1 MDSTL
6 QQQESK
12 EAQAILYSSYKLTK
26 EEWNTIEDR
35 RFEYEKNKQKEH
47 TKRLDCQRGKGE

>member
-1 MDSTL
+1 MRGAFVDSTL

-12 EAQAILYSSYKLTK
+12 EAQAILYSSYKLTN

-35 RFEYEKNKQKEH
+35 RFEYEKTNKKS
-47 TKRLDCQRGKGE
+47 TLKD